1 MDKELLKLLPQ
12 KAFKLFS
19 IKEIFKIG
27 EKLTKSRF
35 DKNSYDI
42 EFQSRVKIWSF
53 SDIKIVSEFVAPRK
67 ISSKEDGEKILK
79 IYFSQYFEKD
89 LSVHIDLRESSFSS
103 KDSFYWIPS
112 KFHYQFQKLF
122 REGVCSL
129 YKGFYFENKSDFEH
143 GLICLGIIDLN
154 MSVNQ
159 KKGIQEIFYK
169 HFGEGKTQAVKFSLN
184 RLQESFNSIFTYFLK
199 EDIPLN
205 PEFAVLGINL
215 VTLYLTLQ
223 DIPYELNVRD
233 VFIEVYEKYSKK
245 SETV

>member
-12 KAFKLFS
+12 KAFKLLS
-19 IKEIFKIG
+19 LKEIYKIG
-27 EKLTKSRF
+27 EKITKSRF
-35 DKNSYDI
+35 DKNSYEI
-42 EFQSRVKIWSF
+42 EFQKRVQVWPF
-53 SDIKIVSEFVAPRK
+53 SDIKIVSEFITPKK

-79 IYFSQYFEKD
+79 IYFSQFFEKD

-103 KDSFYWIPS
+103 SDSFYWIPS
-112 KFHYQFQKLF
+112 RFHYQFQNPF

-129 YKGFYFENKSDFEH
+129 YKGFYFDNKSDFEH
-143 GLICLGIIDLN
+143 GLNCLGIINSD
-154 MSVNQ
+154 MSAIQ
-159 KKGIQEIFYK
+159 KEGIQEIFYK
-169 HFGEGKTQAVKFSLN
+169 HFGEGKTQAVKFSLKN
-184 RLQESFNSIFTYFLK
+184 LQESFNSIFTYFLK

-233 VFIEVYEKYSKK
+233 VFVEVYEKYSKEK
-245 SETV
+245 DTV